1 MAEKGEFA
9 VRIIDKTLIRASD
22 PPPSPRVLPVSNI
35 DLILHSF
42 PISLIAVY
50 PARSPAAGDF
60 SAAAAAVRSALPSF
74 LNHLFPFAGRIVA
87 NPATSLPEIHCN
99 NAGAELVLA
108 EADAPLSAVDFGD
121 VHRSLYRIQIP
132 FGNDVALSLQ
142 LVRFACGGFSV
153 SWGTNHLL
161 VDGHGLT
168 MLPTLFSELAHTG
181 ALSRS
186 PNHDRSLFGPRSPP
200 RYDPALDQEFTL
212 YDPARLVN
220 VLMCDTFVRR
230 NYRVDAADVE
240 RLRAAA
246 SEGQGRR
253 RATRLEAVS
262 AYIWKALAAATAA
275 AGGDERCRMAWLV
288 DGRPRL
294 AGCRKYAGRRIGEY
308 LGNVITYAWR
318 EARVEEVAGGSMAWA
333 AAEAGAA
340 IAGAAGEE
348 RFQQL
353 VDWMEGHKGAGKW
366 TETVGL
372 GLGSPAAVVSS
383 FLPFRI
389 DADFGFGPPALAMP
403 WLRPGRLGSAAFTI
417 SRGTGGDGSWVIN
430 TRLWPSLAA
439 VLEGDPAAVFKP
451 LTADSLGL
459 AARQASRL

>member
-99 NAGAELVLA
+99 NAGAELVPLPDPDPLRERRRALA
-108 EADAPLSAVDFGD
+108 PARAV
-121 VHRSLYRIQIP
+121 R
-132 FGNDVALSLQ
+132 
-142 LVRFACGGFSV
+142 VRGFSV

-168 MLPTLFSELAHTG
+168 MLPTLFSELAPR
-181 ALSRS
+181 ARS
-186 PNHDRSLFGPRSPP
+186 PGPQPRPLPLRPRSPP

-246 SEGQGRR
+246 SEGQGQGRGRGGAGRRGSRRVGVHLEGAGGGDGGGRRR
-253 RATRLEAVS
+253 RAVPHGVAGRRA
-262 AYIWKALAAATAA
+262 AA
-275 AGGDERCRMAWLV
+275 AGGVPQVRGEEDRGVPGERDHV
-288 DGRPRL
+288 
-294 AGCRKYAGRRIGEY
+294 
-308 LGNVITYAWR
+308 
-318 EARVEEVAGGSMAWA
+318 RVEGGEGGGGGGGSMAWA

-372 GLGSPAAVVSS
+372 GVGSPAAVVSS

-430 TRLWPSLAA
+430 TRLWPRLAA